1 MNRAQAIG
9 LLATGW
15 NRGGA
20 GEKEASISPGAME
33 LGNTV
38 AYIANGFRVGS
49 AMVTRVSG
57 VLDDIESKALT
68 FGRILLFITGA
79 ILVVLILK

>member
-20 GEKEASISPGAME
+20 GEKEASARAGEIGR
-33 LGNTV
+33 TV
-38 AYIANGFRVGS
+38 AYIANGFRIGS
-49 AMVTRVSG
+49 EMITRVSG

-68 FGRILLFITGA
+68 FGRILLFLTGA